1 MAILQLDSVNVLS
14 RSHYLP
20 MFARLGPYD
29 RDRLDHWLWR
39 SRENQECFAHEASL
53 TAMELRPLLRWR
65 MQELSWKAG
74 LELERE
80 RPEKLDEL
88 LSEIRAH
95 GPRSVRTMN
104 DPGRRTGSWW
114 GTGPGKFALNWL
126 HRRGRLAVD
135 HRDAQFTAHYELPE
149 RVVPAEFARRP
160 TPRKEEAV
168 DELLVLAARS
178 HGVGTLADLADYF
191 RIKMRDA
198 RPAIQRLVN
207 AKRLIEVRVE
217 GWSESAYRH
226 PEARCPAECR
236 AATLLSPFDPLVWF
250 RPRAERLFGFH
261 YRIEIYVPP
270 AERVHGYYVLPFLL
284 GDQIVA
290 RVDLKAE
297 RQTETLRVQAAYL
310 EPGADRDVV
319 APALADALFG
329 LASWLGLVR
338 LTVSRK
344 GNLARALAA
353 AT

>member
-1 MAILQLDSVNVLS
+1 MAIVQLDSVNVLS

-65 MQELSWKAG
+65 MRELSWKAG
-74 LELERE
+74 LELERQ
-80 RPEKLDEL
+80 RPETLDGL
-88 LSEIRAH
+88 IAEIREH
-95 GPRSVRTMN
+95 GPRSVKTMN
-104 DPGRRTGSWW
+104 DPGQRTGSWW
-114 GTGPGKFALNWL
+114 GTGPGKFALSWL

-149 RVVPAEFARRP
+149 RVIPAEVASRP
-160 TPRKEEAV
+160 TPRKEDAV

-198 RPAIQRLVN
+198 RPAALRLVN
-207 AKRLIEVRVE
+207 AKRLVEVDVE
-217 GWSESAYRH
+217 GWSEPAYRH
-226 PEARCPAECR
+226 PDARCPAECR

-270 AERVHGYYVLPFLL
+270 AKRVHGYYVLPFLL
-284 GDQIVA
+284 GEQIVA

-297 RQTETLRVQAAYL
+297 RQTEMLRVQAAYL
-310 EPGADRDVV
+310 EPGAERDTV
-319 APALADALFG
+319 ALALADALG
-329 LASWLGLVR
+329 RLASWLGLRRVA
-338 LTVSRK
+338 VVRK